1 MYSGSQEDLET
12 HFQTNFTSTPVEF
25 ENAPLDI
32 SNISEY
38 VRHAVRFGSGKVTS
52 LSGACFR
59 YQGAVIV
66 QIFVK
71 PGIGLARPMELAD
84 TISGLYRAA
93 VIGGHM
99 FGVPEVTKHPAGGSG
114 WVQVQVYCPFYFE
127 EYA

>member
-1 MYSGSQEDLET
+1 MYSASQEDLET

-32 SNISEY
+32 STLTEY
-38 VRHAVRFGSGKVTS
+38 VRHVIRFGAGKVTS
-52 LSGACFR
+52 LSGGCFR

-71 PGIGLARPMELAD
+71 PGVGLARPMELAD

-99 FGVPEVTKHPAGGSG
+99 FGVPEVTKHPAGGQG

-127 EYA
+127 EYV